1 MEAVNNPEDAV
12 DGHAD
17 RAVFAGALHRAG
29 RFPRSSAQEILSAD
43 PGQEVR
49 LRWGYLVRCTGAVK
63 DPKTGEVMEVHCTYD
78 PETRGGNT
86 PDGRKV
92 KGTIHWVSAAHAVKA
107 EVRLY
112 DSLFTKPNPDDV
124 PEGSDYQANLN
135 PKFAGSACRMLRR
148 AEFEGGRAWKPI
160 PVRAA
165 GIFLRRH
172 RRFHA
177 GKAGL
182 QSHGDVERHLGEDRK
197 GTNPTRLIIGS
208 EIV

>member
-1 MEAVNNPEDAV
+1 MGTRTVPFSRVLYIEQD
-12 DGHAD
+12 DF
-17 RAVFAGALHRAG
+17 R
-29 RFPRSSAQEILSAD
+29 EIPPKKYYRLA

-63 DPKTGEVMEVHCTYD
+63 DPKTGEVVEVHCTYD

-124 PEGSDYQANLN
+124 PEGLDYRANLN
-135 PKFAGSACRMLRR
+135 PNSLEVLSDCYVEPSLKTAAPGSRYQ
-148 AEFEGGRAWKPI
+148 FERLGYFCVDSGNSTPDKPVFNRTVTLKDTWAKI
-160 PVRAA
+160 EKSQTKV
-165 GIFLRRH
+165 G
-172 RRFHA
+172 
-177 GKAGL
+177 
-182 QSHGDVERHLGEDRK
+182 
-197 GTNPTRLIIGS
+197 
-208 EIV
+208 